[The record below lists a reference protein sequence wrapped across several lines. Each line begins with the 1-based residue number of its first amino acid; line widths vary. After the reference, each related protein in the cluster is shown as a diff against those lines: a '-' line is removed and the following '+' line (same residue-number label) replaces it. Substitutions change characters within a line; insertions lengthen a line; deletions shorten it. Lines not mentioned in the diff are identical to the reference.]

1 MIDCRGSMRPLF
13 CSALLVLAC
22 SRGPEPCASAGTC
35 PEGQECL
42 ANRCVVAGGDP
53 VPADS
58 QRLVVEPEA
67 MAVVEGRQREPGEL
81 PAAVTFGSSAGTT
94 ATLYLRFPGVWRD
107 KRRIEA
113 AFVILEPMAATFGS
127 NEDVP
132 VDAWR
137 VAERWQPHALTLAS
151 QPELGLP
158 RGRGIARS
166 APPGPLRIDVTAL
179 VRHLAKNT
187 ASDHGIALRA
197 AAGDAAGASFATGVA
212 GGRSPRLEI
221 YVR

>member
-1 MIDCRGSMRPLF
+1 MRR
-13 CSALLVLAC
+13 LLLSVIFAVAC

-35 PEGQECL
+35 PDGQECM

-67 MAVVEGRQREPGEL
+67 LAVVEGRERAPTEL
-81 PAAVTFGSSAGTT
+81 PASVTFGSSAGTT
-94 ATLYLRFPGVWRD
+94 ATFYLRFPDVWRD

-113 AFVILEPMAATFGS
+113 AFVILEPMPATFGS
-127 NEDVP
+127 NEDVA

-137 VAERWQPHALTLAS
+137 VGARWEPRSLSLAE
-151 QPELGLP
+151 QPELTLP

-179 VRHLAKNT
+179 VRHSAKNA

-197 AAGDAAGASFATGVA
+197 SPGDAAGASFATGVA

>member
-1 MIDCRGSMRPLF
+1 MTMI
-13 CSALLVLAC
+13 ALALAIAC
-22 SRGPEPCASAGTC
+22 SRGPEPCVSAGTC

-58 QRLVVEPEA
+58 QRLVLEPIE
-67 MAVVEGRQREPGEL
+67 MAVVEGRAREPGEL
-81 PAAVTFGSSAGTT
+81 PAAITFGSSASTT
-94 ATLYLRFPGVWRD
+94 ATLYLRFPHVWRD
-107 KRRIEA
+107 RPRVEA

-127 NEDVP
+127 SDDVD
-132 VDAWR
+132 VGAWR
-137 VAERWQPHALTLAS
+137 VGERWESAALALAKQPALL
-151 QPELGLP
+151 PP

-166 APPGPLRIDVTAL
+166 APPSPLRIDVTAL
-179 VRHLAKNT
+179 VRYLAKNP
-187 ASDHGIALRA
+187 ANDHGIALRA
-197 AAGDAAGASFATGVA
+197 SPGDSAGASFATGTS